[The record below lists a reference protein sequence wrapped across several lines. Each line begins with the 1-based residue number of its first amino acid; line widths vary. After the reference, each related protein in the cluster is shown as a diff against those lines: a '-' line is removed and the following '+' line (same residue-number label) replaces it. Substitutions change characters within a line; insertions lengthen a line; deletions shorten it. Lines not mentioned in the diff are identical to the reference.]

1 MCRKVGAATRGLGG
15 NGLGFKLVLLIALIH
30 LGLTTSAAG
39 FEAFS
44 CITHNDADDCA
55 IGTAQ
60 LSATLV
66 ESGGDA
72 LLTITMAGSDVGVVE
87 QLFIESSLVSGIGFQ
102 GSIASGTVAFGSGQA
117 GGNLPGGKTV
127 SFSAAFN
134 IAANNPAPR
143 NGIGRHPQDDV
154 SPQAGE
160 FLLSLAGGSFNDL
173 LLDLRIGVH
182 VTGYTSG
189 GSESFVVVTTVPEP
203 GTAALFSLG
212 LLALSLRR
220 FRSPP
225 AR

>member
-1 MCRKVGAATRGLGG
+1 LGG
-15 NGLGFKLVLLIALIH
+15 NGLGFKLVLLIVLIH
-30 LGLTTSAAG
+30 LGLATPAAG
-39 FEAFS
+39 FEVFS
-44 CITHNDADDCA
+44 CITDNDADDCA

-60 LSATLV
+60 LSVTLV

-87 QLFIESSLVSGIGFQ
+87 RLFVESSLVSGISFQ
-102 GSIASGTVAFGSGQA
+102 GSTASGTVAFGTGQA
-117 GGNLPGGKTV
+117 GGNLPGGNTV
-127 SFSAAFN
+127 NFSEAFN

-160 FLLSLAGGSFNDL
+160 FLLSLTGGSFNDL

-182 VTGYTSG
+182 VTGYASG

-203 GTAALFSLG
+203 GTAALLGLG
-212 LLALSLRR
+212 LLALSCRR